1 MTTMTSM
8 SEPIALLSLRNI
20 CKTYTI
26 KKGLFNK
33 KKLELKA
40 VKDINLDIYPGET
53 IGLVGESGCGKST
66 LGKIICGLEKP
77 TNGQI
82 FWQGR
87 KLSWPRKFSPQD
99 MQMIFQDP
107 FSSLNPRQKIKDII
121 AEPLKINLSA
131 GGRTRKQIHNRVLE
145 LANQVGLSPE
155 HLNRYPH
162 EFSGGQRQRVAIARA
177 ISLSPRLIVCDEAV
191 SALDVSVQAQILEL
205 LKKLQEEANL
215 TYLFISHDLAVVK
228 YLCQRIAVMYLGE
241 LVEIASK
248 KELYS
253 SPKHPY
259 TQALIKA
266 IPIPD
271 PENKADMIMLGSDL
285 PSPISPPSGCS
296 FHPRCPQKMD
306 ICTHEKPSWVTIS
319 QGHKVRCFLYQNNTS
334 TKS

>member
-87 KLSWPRKFSPQD
+87 KLSWPRKFSPQG

-241 LVEIASK
+241 LIEITSRN
-248 KELYS
+248 ELS

-271 PENKADMIMLGSDL
+271 PENKPDRIIPGTEL
-285 PSPISPPSGCS
+285 PSPINPPTGCA
-296 FHPRCPQKMD
+296 FHTRCPQKMD
-306 ICTHEKPSWVTIS
+306 ICMHKKPSWVTIS
-319 QGHKVRCFLYQNNTS
+319 QSHKVRCFLYQNNTS
-334 TKS
+334 KKS

>member
-1 MTTMTSM
+1 MGS
-8 SEPIALLSLRNI
+8 LLSLKNI
-20 CKTYTI
+20 CKIYTV
-26 KKGLFNK
+26 KKGLLNK
-33 KKLELKA
+33 KRLELKA

-66 LGKIICGLEKP
+66 LGKIICGLERP
-77 TNGQI
+77 TSGQI
-82 FWQGR
+82 FWQER
-87 KLSWPRKFSPQD
+87 ELTWPRKFSPQD
-99 MQMIFQDP
+99 IQMIFQDP
-107 FSSLNPRQKIKDII
+107 FSSLNPRQKVKDII
-121 AEPLKINLSA
+121 AEPLKINKSGA
-131 GGRTRKQIHNRVLE
+131 QKDIQPRVLE
-145 LANQVGLSPE
+145 LANQVGLLPE

-162 EFSGGQRQRVAIARA
+162 EFSGGQRQRIAIARA
-177 ISLSPRLIVCDEAV
+177 ISLNPRLIVCDEPV

-205 LKKLQEEANL
+205 LKRLQKLANL

-266 IPIPD
+266 IPIPE
-271 PENKADMIMLGSDL
+271 PENETDMIMLGSDL
-285 PSPISPPSGCS
+285 PSPINPPSGCS

-306 ICTHEKPSWVTIS
+306 ICTHEKPSWITIS
-319 QGHKVRCFLYQNNTS
+319 SSHKVRCFLYE
-334 TKS
+334 KS